1 MLLIQK
7 TISVNVKYADGVI
20 QWTLDITLQLLH
32 PYEIDIQNV
41 FQYTEAWMINNSV
54 KQTPVVW

>member
-20 QWTLDITLQLLH
+20 QWTLDITLQLLQ

>member
-1 MLLIQK
+1 MLLIRK

-20 QWTLDITLQLLH
+20 QWTLDITLQLLQ

-41 FQYTEAWMINNSV
+41 FQYTEALMINNSV
-54 KQTPVVW
+54 KQTPIV

>member
-20 QWTLDITLQLLH
+20 QWTLDITLQLLQ

-41 FQYTEAWMINNSV
+41 FQYTEALMINNSV
-54 KQTPVVW
+54 KQTPIVW

>member
-20 QWTLDITLQLLH
+20 QWTLDITLQLLQS
-32 PYEIDIQNV
+32 YEIDIQNV

>member
-1 MLLIQK
+1 MLLIRK

-20 QWTLDITLQLLH
+20 QWTLDITLQLLQ

>member
-1 MLLIQK
+1 VLLIRK

-20 QWTLDITLQLLH
+20 QWTLDITLQLLQ

-41 FQYTEAWMINNSV
+41 FQYTEALMINNSV
-54 KQTPVVW
+54 KQTPIVW

>member
-1 MLLIQK
+1 MLLIRK

-20 QWTLDITLQLLH
+20 QWTLDITLQLLQ

-41 FQYTEAWMINNSV
+41 FQYTEALMINNSV
-54 KQTPVVW
+54 KQTPVV

>member
-1 MLLIQK
+1 MSLIRK

-20 QWTLDITLQLLH
+20 QWTLDITLQLLQ

-41 FQYTEAWMINNSV
+41 FQYTEALMINNSV
-54 KQTPVVW
+54 KQTPIV

>member
-20 QWTLDITLQLLH
+20 QWTLDITLQLLQ

-41 FQYTEAWMINNSV
+41 FQYTEALMINNSV
-54 KQTPVVW
+54 KQTPIV

>member
-1 MLLIQK
+1 MLLIRK

>member
-20 QWTLDITLQLLH
+20 QWTLDITLQLLQ

-41 FQYTEAWMINNSV
+41 FQYTEALMINNSV